1 MFIQV
6 CEKMVQRA
14 NVSWQLPVVIYRL
27 GACSWRSTD
36 GLGNPH
42 DWVRCLSLLLLR
54 SNYSNFLEFMCHVV
68 VICHPQVTK
77 LIAGCA
83 HAHSAPPLHQDS
95 LVNLAPVDKVAET
108 FVALGAAGL
117 FDSTAWKGGTSGEV
131 FHIQNSS
138 ATRIESLLQGIDAAG
153 FPLDRNRSH
162 SEWIQDIQADKANP
176 LFTLAEWFKGGLPSG
191 PQFSSAKAQ
200 EQTTVE
206 WPVVAGE
213 SACLH
218 VHALVN
224 EGLLQETPY
233 ERALLDHGSSLTASN
248 STSARPAGKA
258 RKTIAP
264 PAPTLSEE
272 DLSE

>member
-117 FDSTAWKGGTSGEV
+117 FDTAAQISFSAILGLAMLLYLFRNFVFVTMSQTLLGKCIFSTK
-131 FHIQNSS
+131 
-138 ATRIESLLQGIDAAG
+138 
-153 FPLDRNRSH
+153 
-162 SEWIQDIQADKANP
+162 
-176 LFTLAEWFKGGLPSG
+176 
-191 PQFSSAKAQ
+191 
-200 EQTTVE
+200 
-206 WPVVAGE
+206 
-213 SACLH
+213 
-218 VHALVN
+218 
-224 EGLLQETPY
+224 
-233 ERALLDHGSSLTASN
+233 
-248 STSARPAGKA
+248 
-258 RKTIAP
+258 
-264 PAPTLSEE
+264 
-272 DLSE
+272 